1 MAMGWSQTLF
11 QVKIKI
17 REFQRIKIVK
27 LRLSSAWPIWLFR
40 AFFSFWSY
48 FCSHSSELIEQ
59 KFPKKYLGI
68 KFESNRRPWISLTKS
83 NLGRDLQK
91 AFPVNLPV
99 ITQRVTMAKSVL
111 PFRELN
117 KYFSTD
123 FRKFFEFQDFSDA
136 WDIGFFSTRD
146 GCEFKYV
153 WPVKFC

>member
-1 MAMGWSQTLF
+1 MDKNCKIATFVSLTNMTFSGVF
-11 QVKIKI
+11 QFPK
-17 REFQRIKIVK
+17 F
-27 LRLSSAWPIWLFR
+27 
-40 AFFSFWSY
+40 FFSFIRVECTEIS
-48 FCSHSSELIEQ
+48 
-59 KFPKKYLGI
+59 KKYLGI

-136 WDIGFFSTRD
+136 REIRFFSTRD

-153 WPVKFC
+153 